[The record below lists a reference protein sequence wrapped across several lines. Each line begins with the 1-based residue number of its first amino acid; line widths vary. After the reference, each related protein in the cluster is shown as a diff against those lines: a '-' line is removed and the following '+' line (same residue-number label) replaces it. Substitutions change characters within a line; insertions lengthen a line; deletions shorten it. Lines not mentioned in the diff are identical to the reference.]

1 MTRTRPDLLYSMS
14 RMCSMTSK
22 NPKWTIKAAGYV
34 LGYLKETK
42 AWGLWVSGDTGRHW
56 SGHGAAGLQAYAD
69 ASFAPMGER
78 SQGCSLV
85 AWNGTVIAWKAGK
98 QAFPALST
106 AESEL
111 IEAID
116 SVILGD
122 SVEALITDTLGMDN
136 FKKMLLS
143 DNAAAVAIATDVT
156 GSWRTRHLRLR
167 SFHLRWRI
175 RAGDWELRHCP
186 GQQMLADLGT
196 KPLGPMRIKELC
208 DLWNL
213 KAMGEE
219 GKVTKVSKAVVQP
232 GCRAQGNNTTGGV
245 IAVVAVVIYRLAA
258 EAVSGLRQGIRR
270 LRVSSV
276 ERSTQTG
283 EEEEVIEVPRSQSAS
298 VARSSSSTSGTASR
312 SSAVRRRNDGSTGRA
327 EVQPADGRASART
340 VEQETEDER
349 LNARWREELR
359 VMEQLRWRE
368 LQPEPEAVEVY
379 HITSMGDRIH
389 WRRNCYGLRTSL
401 LAGRTAASTGR
412 KVVSWRRRLSA

>member
-1 MTRTRPDLLYSMS
+1 M
-14 RMCSMTSK
+14 
-22 NPKWTIKAAGYV
+22 
-34 LGYLKETK
+34 
-42 AWGLWVSGDTGRHW
+42 
-56 SGHGAAGLQAYAD
+56 
-69 ASFAPMGER
+69 
-78 SQGCSLV
+78 
-85 AWNGTVIAWKAGK
+85 
-98 QAFPALST
+98 
-106 AESEL
+106 
-111 IEAID
+111 
-116 SVILGD
+116 
-122 SVEALITDTLGMDN
+122 
-136 FKKMLLS
+136 
-143 DNAAAVAIATDVT
+143 
-156 GSWRTRHLRLR
+156 
-167 SFHLRWRI
+167 
-175 RAGDWELRHCP
+175 
-186 GQQMLADLGT
+186 ADLGT

-232 GCRAQGNNTTGGV
+232 EKERWIQLLVILIVITGCRAQGNNPQPEEDGV
-245 IAVVAVVIYRLAA
+245 DISVVVKRIAVVAVVNYRLAA

-389 WRRNCYGLRTSL
+389 WRRNCYGLRNATVRGTRAVLPCPHCWPGEQQRARGARSYRGEDGFL
-401 LAGRTAASTGR
+401 HSNARCVGIGREPLNPMQPCRFCQGGVTGENFER
-412 KVVSWRRRLSA
+412 IQDEGRWPRGLM